1 MMGVSMSYTVDD
13 LPDDALPGMDE
24 LNADLR
30 MLAELVGV
38 RTALEISEL
47 FNGTTACFFG
57 HKRHLI
63 RYRDKQ
69 IRAEYD
75 SGNITVAEL
84 ARKYNLTERY
94 LYMILGKS
102 PGEDRQLKLF

>member
-1 MMGVSMSYTVDD
+1 MSYKVDD
-13 LPDDALPGMDE
+13 LPDDCLPELDE
-24 LNADLR
+24 LNSDLR
-30 MLAELVGV
+30 MLAEKVGV

-57 HKRHLI
+57 HRRYLI
-63 RYRDKQ
+63 RFRDKQ

-75 SGNITVAEL
+75 QGGITVAEL

-94 LYMILGKS
+94 VYMILGKQ
-102 PGEDRQLKLF
+102 PGEDRQMRLF